1 MSKFTDF
8 LNLFKWDPVEDAE
21 EEFNIEKSLNENWDK
36 IDTKL
41 KTYITTLQANKVD
54 KEDGKNLSTNDYTN
68 KEKEKLN
75 NIESNAQVNLIEKI
89 QKNGIDIDIINKIVN
104 LILTKNDVGLDNVDN
119 TSDIDKPLSNA
130 VITELTKKLDKT
142 SKATST
148 EAIAGTNNTKYTTP
162 YTVKSAIDKALE
174 GYTPS
179 GGGGGGDTLPIGA
192 ILPFSSDAIPNGWLL
207 CDGRAVSRTEYAE
220 LFKAIGTKHGLGNGS
235 TTFNLPNPKGR
246 TLVGKDST
254 DTDFNTLGKTGG
266 EKTHTLTVSEMAS
279 HTHDVAIA
287 VNNTV
292 AGGARYYFNSA
303 GTTSAPI
310 TDTAAWSNSLTAKAT
325 GGGQSHNNLQPYLV
339 TNYIIKAKMTVAIEG
354 EIIQENGTASTTNV
368 YSAKA
373 IDNKLKTNI
382 VTGQEIATNEYIDGK
397 RVYKRNISAI
407 GENSSG
413 TTLTLSNINFD
424 FSEIWIDESNSFIS
438 SESETLSINWYFAPE
453 DYCRLW
459 IGKNTKI
466 IRYRTGGNLSGRT
479 FNVMLKYTKNK

>member
-254 DTDFNTLGKTGG
+254 DTDFNELGKTGG
-266 EKTHTLTVSEMAS
+266 EKTHTLTVDEMPS
-279 HTHDVAIA
+279 HKHELI
-287 VNNTV
+287 VNKQQ
-292 AGGARYYFNSA
+292 GGVNAA
-303 GTTSAPI
+303 LQPTWGTAFSS
-310 TDTAAWSNSLTAKAT
+310 TDSSSVLAT
-325 GGGQSHNNLQPYLV
+325 GGDQPHNNLQPYLV

-373 IDNKLKTNI
+373 IDNKLKKSI

-479 FNVMLKYTKNK
+479 FNVMLKYTKNT

>member
-8 LNLFKWDPVEDAE
+8 LNLFKWDSIADAE
-21 EEFNIEKSLNENWDK
+21 EEFNIDKALNENWDK

-41 KTYITTLQANKVD
+41 KTYITNLQANKVD

-89 QKNGIDIDIINKIVN
+89 QKNGIDIDIINKMVN

-130 VITELTKKLDKT
+130 VITELAKKLDKT

-162 YTVKSAIDKALE
+162 CSVKSAIDKALE

-179 GGGGGGDTLPIGA
+179 GGGSGGDTLPIGA
-192 ILPFSSDAIPNGWLL
+192 ILPFSSDTIPNGWLL
-207 CDGRAVSRTEYAE
+207 CDGSVVSRTTYSE
-220 LFKAIGTKHGLGNGS
+220 LFNAIGLNYVEDGVEWLDEER
-235 TTFNLPNPKGR
+235 FPLPNPKGR

-266 EKTHTLTVSEMAS
+266 EKTHTLTVSELPSHSHVINSFRQYETGAS
-279 HTHDVAIA
+279 TDSSKLGRTTVGADGGNSTIA
-287 VNNTV
+287 TGV
-292 AGGARYYFNSA
+292 
-303 GTTSAPI
+303 
-310 TDTAAWSNSLTAKAT
+310 T
-325 GGGQSHNNLQPYLV
+325 GGGQAHNNLQPYLV

-354 EIIQENGTASTTNV
+354 EIIQETGTASTTNV

-373 IDNKLKTNI
+373 IDNKLTTNI
-382 VTGQEIATNEYIDGK
+382 TTGQEVATNEYIDGK
-397 RVYKRNISAI
+397 RVYLKRATFTTPNAVDIWKTMITIPA
-407 GENSSG
+407 NSEIVNSYQVYETESSKYPFPFSYNNESMQIYYNSNDG
-413 TTLTLSNINFD
+413 TINVKINFNYALNKD
-424 FSEIWIDESNSFIS
+424 G
-438 SESETLSINWYFAPE
+438 Y
-453 DYCRLW
+453 
-459 IGKNTKI
+459 I
-466 IRYRTGGNLSGRT
+466 I
-479 FNVMLKYTKNK
+479 VKYTKNI

>member
-162 YTVKSAIDKALE
+162 HSVKSAIDKALE

-179 GGGGGGDTLPIGA
+179 GGGKKEVGYADEQLEGTEV
-192 ILPFSSDAIPNGWLL
+192 ILI
-207 CDGRAVSRTEYAE
+207 E
-220 LFKAIGTKHGLGNGS
+220 
-235 TTFNLPNPKGR
+235 
-246 TLVGKDST
+246 DS
-254 DTDFNTLGKTGG
+254 DFNG
-266 EKTHTLTVSEMAS
+266 ENSVELAKVEQNLTSNSENAVPS
-279 HTHDVAIA
+279 VKA
-287 VNNTV
+287 VNDV
-292 AGGARYYFNSA
+292 
-303 GTTSAPI
+303 I
-310 TDTAAWSNSLTAKAT
+310 
-325 GGGQSHNNLQPYLV
+325 
-339 TNYIIKAKMTVAIEG
+339 
-354 EIIQENGTASTTNV
+354 
-368 YSAKA
+368 
-373 IDNKLKTNI
+373 KTNI
-382 VTGQEIATNEYIDGK
+382 ITGQEVATNEYIDGK
-397 RVYKRNISAI
+397 RVYLKRATFTTPNAVDTWKAI
-407 GENSSG
+407 ITIPAN
-413 TTLTLSNINFD
+413 
-424 FSEIWIDESNSFIS
+424 SEIVNSYQVYVAESTKYPFPFSYNNESMQIYYNSNDGTINVKIS
-438 SESETLSINWYFAPE
+438 FNYALNKDGY
-453 DYCRLW
+453 
-459 IGKNTKI
+459 I
-466 IRYRTGGNLSGRT
+466 I
-479 FNVMLKYTKNK
+479 VKYTKNI

>member
-130 VITELTKKLDKT
+130 AITELAKKLDKT

-162 YTVKSAIDKALE
+162 HSVKSAIDKALE

-179 GGGGGGDTLPIGA
+179 GGGKKEVGYADEQLEGTEV
-192 ILPFSSDAIPNGWLL
+192 ILI
-207 CDGRAVSRTEYAE
+207 E
-220 LFKAIGTKHGLGNGS
+220 
-235 TTFNLPNPKGR
+235 
-246 TLVGKDST
+246 DS
-254 DTDFNTLGKTGG
+254 DFN
-266 EKTHTLTVSEMAS
+266 
-279 HTHDVAIA
+279 
-287 VNNTV
+287 
-292 AGGARYYFNSA
+292 
-303 GTTSAPI
+303 
-310 TDTAAWSNSLTAKAT
+310 
-325 GGGQSHNNLQPYLV
+325 
-339 TNYIIKAKMTVAIEG
+339 
-354 EIIQENGTASTTNV
+354 
-368 YSAKA
+368 
-373 IDNKLKTNI
+373 
-382 VTGQEIATNEYIDGK
+382 
-397 RVYKRNISAI
+397 
-407 GENSSG
+407 GENSVELAKVEQN
-413 TTLTLSNINFD
+413 LT
-424 FSEIWIDESNSFIS
+424 SNSENAVPSVKAVNDAFESGEGYIKYPDGTMICHGTVSIANPKFNDWYGFCRLANAFTFSLPKTFKDNNYSLTIS
-438 SESETLSINWYFAPE
+438 STNFGYFSTIIISKTTNSFTFRACTHNQSAYTPNIGTFN
-453 DYCRLW
+453 YIA
-459 IGKNTKI
+459 IGKWK
-466 IRYRTGGNLSGRT
+466 
-479 FNVMLKYTKNK
+479 

>member
-130 VITELTKKLDKT
+130 AITELAKKLDKT

-162 YTVKSAIDKALE
+162 HSVKSAIDKALE

-179 GGGGGGDTLPIGA
+179 GGGKKEVGYADEQLEGTEV
-192 ILPFSSDAIPNGWLL
+192 ILI
-207 CDGRAVSRTEYAE
+207 E
-220 LFKAIGTKHGLGNGS
+220 
-235 TTFNLPNPKGR
+235 
-246 TLVGKDST
+246 DS
-254 DTDFNTLGKTGG
+254 DFNG
-266 EKTHTLTVSEMAS
+266 ENSVELAKVEQNLSSNSENTVPS
-279 HTHDVAIA
+279 VQA
-287 VNNTV
+287 VNN
-292 AGGARYYFNSA
+292 G
-303 GTTSAPI
+303 I
-310 TDTAAWSNSLTAKAT
+310 
-325 GGGQSHNNLQPYLV
+325 
-339 TNYIIKAKMTVAIEG
+339 
-354 EIIQENGTASTTNV
+354 
-368 YSAKA
+368 
-373 IDNKLKTNI
+373 KTNI
-382 VTGQEIATNEYIDGK
+382 ITGQEVATNEYIDGK
-397 RVYKRNISAI
+397 RVYLKRI
-407 GENSSG
+407 EFTLP
-413 TTLTLSNINFD
+413 TTLGT
-424 FSEIWIDESNSFIS
+424 WESIAQLDNTVDTIIYKELRFKVNNEEYDIPYSYNNEAIS
-438 SESETLSINWYFAPE
+438 CYFNT
-453 DYCRLW
+453 
-459 IGKNTKI
+459 NTKRLYI
-466 IRYRTGGNLSGRT
+466 NQNYGYPKGKSGWGI
-479 FNVMLKYTKNK
+479 LKYTKNI